1 MVEIIN
7 AVLWAGATAL
17 IITSG
22 IYFSKI
28 LKSPQFKFKKIFK
41 SLLVSNHKGVTPIK
55 TLFLTLAGRIGVGSI
70 AGVALAI
77 YIGGPGTIFWM
88 WVIALVSAVLAY
100 CETLMAVKY
109 KVNINGENIGGPFY
123 YIKKGLN
130 KKTLAGIYAV
140 IIIFAYLFGFIPIQA
155 NTITKSIAG
164 IDNIN
169 YIFIGI
175 VIAIITYKIIKDGI
189 KKIMKVTDKIVPIM
203 TILYVAMVFFV
214 LFNHT
219 SACKNMI
226 LLIINSAFEIK
237 PFFSG
242 FLLTIIIG
250 IERGIFSNESGLG
263 IGAIA
268 TSAASTKTPTISG
281 YIQVLGVYI
290 TTIVICTAT
299 AFMILLFNYSSLDIA
314 NPNGIEITSAVFNY
328 HFGNMGQILLIIIII
343 LFAFSTILTG
353 HYYCESAIKFFNE
366 KRDVSFLKLATPI
379 SVFIG
384 AVTSPTIIWNII
396 DILVA
401 ILAFINIYSLLKLKE
416 EILLYHQKYDKILLE
431 AKKYD

>member
-7 AVLWAGATAL
+7 AVLWACATILIVLSGA
-17 IITSG
+17 
-22 IYFSKI
+22 YFSKI
-28 LKSPQFKFKKIFK
+28 LKFPQFKIKKIFK
-41 SLLVSNHKGVTPIK
+41 SLLKSNHKGVTPVK

-88 WVIALVSAVLAY
+88 WVIALISAVLAY
-100 CETLMAVKY
+100 CETLMAIKY
-109 KVNINGENIGGPFY
+109 KVNVNGHNIGGPFY

-130 KKTLAGIYAV
+130 KKNLAFLYAF
-140 IIIFAYLFGFIPIQA
+140 IIVFAYLFGFIPIQA
-155 NTITKSIAG
+155 NTITKSITE

-169 YIFIGI
+169 FIFIGL
-175 VIAIITYKIIKDGI
+175 VMAFITYKIIKDGI
-189 KKIMKVTDKIVPIM
+189 TKIIKVTDKIVPIM
-203 TILYVAMVFFV
+203 TILYVIMVFYV
-214 LFNHT
+214 LFNHI
-219 SACKNMI
+219 SSFKDML
-226 LLIINSAFEIK
+226 LLIINSAFTIK

-268 TSAASTKTPTISG
+268 TSASEEKTPTISG

-290 TTIVICTAT
+290 TTIIICTAT
-299 AFMILLFNYSSLDIA
+299 AFIILLFNYSSLDIL
-314 NPNGIEITSAVFNY
+314 NPNGIEITSAAFNY
-328 HFGNMGQILLIIIII
+328 HFGSMGQILLVIIII

-353 HYYCESAIKFFNE
+353 HYYCETALRFLSKKIDA
-366 KRDVSFLKLATPI
+366 SFLKLVTPI

-384 AVTSPTIIWNII
+384 AVTSPIVIWNII

-401 ILAFINIYSLLKLKE
+401 VLAFINIYSLLKLKE
-416 EILLYHQKYDKILLE
+416 EILLYHQKYDKI
-431 AKKYD
+431 